1 MLVVH
6 CTGSGKTL
14 TMIRTLDNFFNDP
27 RPKVAVFP
35 TDAVCKNFYREL
47 GKFPSR
53 YVLGLCVFAI

>member
-1 MLVVH
+1 
-6 CTGSGKTL
+6 
-14 TMIRTLDNFFNDP
+14 MIRTLDNFFNDP

-53 YVLGLCVFAI
+53 FVLGLCVFAI